1 MAAPKT
7 VQDLS
12 IVFVTPLIAHPVWDL
27 AKNGF
32 EAAAKEM
39 GFKGQYVGPNGI
51 DPAEMVNLIEI
62 NLASKVDGIITM
74 PISPSAMRPVFK
86 KCADAKTPVVFVGAV
101 DPESVSL
108 AQVATNEFNMTK
120 KGADY
125 LKQLYKGKPIRSII
139 MMSTM
144 DASFAINCRDGY
156 NAAFKGYDYKMVL
169 AEACNSDQTI
179 AMGEYE
185 AAVKAHPEINMFIS
199 VCTEGGPAAAK
210 AVKEMNLQGK
220 IGIIGMDETTE
231 SVPYVKAG
239 LMQAIVVQ
247 NVYQFG
253 YAAAKALVDY
263 IINGKKPVNP
273 AIDPVCVVVT
283 KDNADNYQKAF

>member
-1 MAAPKT
+1 
-7 VQDLS
+7 
-12 IVFVTPLIAHPVWDL
+12 
-27 AKNGF
+27 
-32 EAAAKEM
+32 
-39 GFKGQYVGPNGI
+39 
-51 DPAEMVNLIEI
+51 
-62 NLASKVDGIITM
+62 
-74 PISPSAMRPVFK
+74 
-86 KCADAKTPVVFVGAV
+86 
-101 DPESVSL
+101 
-108 AQVATNEFNMTK
+108 MTK

-125 LKQLYKGKPIRSII
+125 LKTLYKGKPIRSII

-156 NAAFKGYDYKMVL
+156 NAAFKDYPDYKMVL
-169 AEACNSDQTI
+169 AEACNSDQSI
-179 AMGEYE
+179 AMQKYE

-231 SVPYVKAG
+231 SVPYVKSG

-263 IINGKKPVNP
+263 ALYGKKPGNP

-283 KDNADNYQKAF
+283 KENADTYQKAF